1 MARWLR
7 RRTCTQWTRV
17 RFPLI
22 SGIRK
27 SIRPKLLLCTGKVIF
42 TQWHILAV
50 VMRECMPLERADVRY
65 KVIVLV
71 VIVVVVVVFAHTY
84 SKNSQKHAKGESDSS
99 MWLQSSAIGLFQK
112 QVVSTRYM
120 LCGAVV
126 DWQRWQWLDSYSLER
141 HWMTDNYCSRPS
153 KHSSL
158 STEKCFPVCCL
169 LDHKT
174 IAVNSALYSFNTA
187 DTVGWVSGR
196 ASSLEYRAVS
206 SGFDWKTCE
215 EQSLTHDGHGNRLH
229 MHTHC

>member
-1 MARWLR
+1 M
-7 RRTCTQWTRV
+7 
-17 RFPLI
+17 
-22 SGIRK
+22 
-27 SIRPKLLLCTGKVIF
+27 
-42 TQWHILAV
+42 
-50 VMRECMPLERADVRY
+50 
-65 KVIVLV
+65 
-71 VIVVVVVVFAHTY
+71 FAHSY
-84 SKNSQKHAKGESDSS
+84 SKNSYEHAKGESYALLKSLVEHMTAKLSHWDRFRST
-99 MWLQSSAIGLFQK
+99 IT
-112 QVVSTRYM
+112 TRYM
-120 LCGAVV
+120 LCGAAV
-126 DWQRWQWLDSYSLER
+126 DWQHWQWLDSYSLER
-141 HWMTDNYCSRPS
+141 HWMMDNYCSRPS

-196 ASSLEYRAVS
+196 ASSLEFRAVS